1 MNKLQDISQK
11 VQEGIATVIAG
22 HLSDLA
28 AHHIGRT
35 VGLQKD
41 TIYAIIVITP
51 IHYLCYHYY
60 YTDPLFML

>member
-28 AHHIGRT
+28 DHHIGRT

-41 TIYAIIVITP
+41 IIYAIIVITP
-51 IHYLCYHYY
+51 I
-60 YTDPLFML
+60 PLFML